1 MAYRAKTFAPVD
13 NITRQYNPHGA
24 GFFVF
29 ARLYFI
35 CFHTVVKYTT
45 KVGYFFLNILPWA
58 L

>member
-1 MAYRAKTFAPVD
+1 MD

-35 CFHTVVKYTT
+35 CFHAVVKYPT
-45 KVGYFFLNILPWA
+45 KVGYFFLHILLWA